1 MRADQAVT
9 GSLDA
14 AARVLAFYLKAAWSI
29 APKVQS
35 LAAQRDDGEMRADR
49 PLVTEPVLFLPDARV
64 ACDEPADEALFYLAS
79 AAHAAAHLTW
89 STARFDQGK
98 LRPLQVAL
106 VGAFEDAR
114 VERLAVLRYPG
125 LRQWWLPFHRTGTQ
139 GARTAPA
146 LIARLSRA
154 LLDPDYADDDGWV
167 TKGRR
172 LFDAAFAATHGA
184 DPAIS
189 RELGNLLGND
199 LGQMRVQFNAK
210 TYAQEA
216 AYRDDNSLVWNAEP
230 TPIAHA
236 PDDAPAERNA
246 TLQESPNLRELL
258 PDAAQPPRGLA
269 ASPGEAPASAAPA
282 EHDDE
287 TPSTVVSVARYRE
300 WDYVIRRYRSHW
312 CRVESLRPE
321 PGDRLLPEFVDEAA
335 ERRVRAIFRAAR
347 HRVAVGSTRAYEG
360 DVLDLDACIMGRIDA
375 RRGMA
380 DDVKGF
386 IVRRMRS
393 ESGPLAVLLDLSASA
408 AGRMRG
414 AVASSCMLGRALAA
428 NGRPFAMY
436 GFHSDGRQRVRFH
449 IFKDFAD
456 AWSGAVETRLMAVR
470 PGLSTRFGAALRH
483 VGATLAPEVRSGV
496 TASVLVVSDGVPFD
510 VDSFDPRY
518 LQEDMRRAIREL
530 AAQGIRCAC
539 LSFDAASLDVAVA
552 MFGRERVALAAQE
565 DGLAGALQRIA
576 AVTA

>member
-29 APKVQS
+29 EPKVQS
-35 LAAQRDDGEMRADR
+35 LAAQSDDGEMRADR

-89 STARFDQGK
+89 STARFEQGK

-172 LFDAAFAATHGA
+172 LFDAAFAVTHGA

-246 TLQESPNLRELL
+246 TLQESPNLRE
-258 PDAAQPPRGLA
+258 P
-269 ASPGEAPASAAPA
+269 
-282 EHDDE
+282 
-287 TPSTVVSVARYRE
+287 
-300 WDYVIRRYRSHW
+300 
-312 CRVESLRPE
+312 
-321 PGDRLLPEFVDEAA
+321 
-335 ERRVRAIFRAAR
+335 AAR
-347 HRVAVGSTRAYEG
+347 CRATASRTRCKSARSAGVGRTRG
-360 DVLDLDACIMGRIDA
+360 A
-375 RRGMA
+375 RRRDA
-380 DDVKGF
+380 ID
-386 IVRRMRS
+386 RC
-393 ESGPLAVLLDLSASA
+393 L
-408 AGRMRG
+408 RG
-414 AVASSCMLGRALAA
+414 AVSRMGLCDPAL
-428 NGRPFAMY
+428 
-436 GFHSDGRQRVRFH
+436 SESLV
-449 IFKDFAD
+449 
-456 AWSGAVETRLMAVR
+456 SG
-470 PGLSTRFGAALRH
+470 
-483 VGATLAPEVRSGV
+483 GV
-496 TASVLVVSDGVPFD
+496 
-510 VDSFDPRY
+510 
-518 LQEDMRRAIREL
+518 
-530 AAQGIRCAC
+530 
-539 LSFDAASLDVAVA
+539 AAS
-552 MFGRERVALAAQE
+552 
-565 DGLAGALQRIA
+565 
-576 AVTA
+576 